1 MTEVHAFDPDGTPSP
16 GAQIALDS
24 AVAAIPESILDPQVA
39 TYVDGPTSTRAA
51 LDKVYRRGVSVLE
64 YGAVGDGTTDD
75 TLAIQAALD
84 QADLVTIPAGTYK
97 IATLNITRSGVTLRG
112 DGRGATTLLSTT
124 GAPLVTAVG
133 PVGDFLRDVHLSD
146 MTLIGNSLSNQIG
159 ISLMRVR
166 DSSISTVRA
175 TMMGNNAINVFES
188 RDVNVRGVEAD
199 RSRDF
204 GILVFQSE
212 AIAVEGCHVH
222 TMLDAAR
229 AHLGIQFKS
238 SRRCRAMDNN
248 IHDIAGYGI
257 YTWTDGTQPDEG
269 HQIARNTI
277 RSMTAGSFAGT
288 GIYINLSATV
298 SVLDNNVTDCAGS
311 GISVA
316 GAPEPIVRAN
326 RVSGTGSL
334 PGIGVSSGTARGSI
348 AENHVT
354 GYQQGI
360 VLDAASDVTVSKNKI
375 LNLSAG
381 ASTLNAAIRVRNS
394 STRIIV
400 EDNLCLD
407 DRTIPQ
413 MRRGI
418 YQEAGTGCEYRSNR
432 CFGATVGDVAIV
444 GAAVSVGNVASAG
457 PVAYS
462 VGGSAAWPTP

>member
-1 MTEVHAFDPDGTPSP
+1 MTEIHAFDPDGTPSP
-16 GAQIALDS
+16 GAEAGVS
-24 AVAAIPESILDPQVA
+24 AIMATTLDPQVA
-39 TYVDGPTSTRAA
+39 SFIGAPTETATA
-51 LDKVYRRGVSVLE
+51 LDRAYRRGVSVLE
-64 YGAVGDGTTDD
+64 YGAVGDGITDD

-84 QADLVTIPAGTYK
+84 NADLVTIPAGTYK

-112 DGRGATTLLSTT
+112 DGRGATALLSTA
-124 GAPLVTAVG
+124 GAPLVSAVG
-133 PVGDFLRDVHLSD
+133 PVGDFLRDIHLSD
-146 MTLIGNSLSNQIG
+146 MTLAGNSASNQVG
-159 ISLMRVR
+159 VSLMRVR
-166 DSSISTVRA
+166 DSSISMIRA
-175 TMMGNNAINVFES
+175 TMMGNNGINVFAS
-188 RDVNVRGVEAD
+188 NDVTVRGVEAD

-212 AIAVEGCHVH
+212 AITVESCHIH

-238 SRRCRAMDNN
+238 SRRCRAVDNN
-248 IHDIAGYGI
+248 VHDIAGYGI
-257 YTWTDGTQPDEG
+257 YTWTDGTQADEG

-277 RSMTAGSFAGT
+277 RSMTAGAFAGT
-288 GIYINLSATV
+288 GIYINLSGTV

-326 RVSGTGSL
+326 RVSGSGAL

-348 AENHVT
+348 VENHVT

-360 VLDAASDVTVSKNKI
+360 VLDAASDVTVSKNKV

-394 STRIIV
+394 SNRIIV
-400 EDNLCLD
+400 EDNLCSD
-407 DRTIPQ
+407 GRGTPQ
-413 MRRGI
+413 MSRGI
-418 YQEAGTGCEYRSNR
+418 YQESGTGCEYRSNR
-432 CFGATVGDVAIV
+432 CFGATVADVTLV
-444 GAAVSVGNVASAG
+444 GSAVSVGNVASAG